1 MAKSGS
7 FNTSA
12 KTQDL
17 GKLYLTFA
25 WSIKSQDPA
34 TNKTVINWSLKGA
47 GTTGDYYYKA
57 GNFKVVINGATV
69 YSSSA
74 RIELY
79 AGTTVAS
86 GTATITHA
94 SDGTK
99 TFSASAEAGIY
110 DYAVNCTG
118 SGSWALDAIPRY
130 PSVTHSLNNKTETSI
145 VMNWSSDST
154 IDYLWYSKDG
164 GDIWTGVDVTDGK
177 NGTYTISGLSANKAY
192 DIKTRLRRKDSQLYK
207 DSGTLT
213 VTTYGWPYCTEAPDF
228 VVGNKVTLKLYN
240 PLGRSCSVAVRGN
253 GQLIHTW
260 TGVTGTACAG
270 LNDTTAVTN
279 LYNSIPETINGEYSV
294 TVTYDTHT
302 NSSASGWYEINVDES
317 MPAFTT
323 FAYYDANATVS
334 AVTGSNQVLVQ
345 GLSAVSVKIPS
356 ANKMVARNGATPYR
370 YSAAFD
376 MLAKEIPYTDGDIDV
391 SLGVAGSYGTG
402 RVVVRAT
409 DSRGVFTRVYKDV
422 TILKYEKPVVY
433 ITATRKNNFENETTL
448 AVTGT
453 YTLLAVNGVNKN
465 AVQSVKYRYREKGGT
480 WPTSYTA
487 LTVTASGGKFTC
499 SKVVLD
505 LDNSKAYEFEVF
517 ADDKFGSLG
526 TTIEHSAVDVGKPVL
541 MVSSNKK
548 LCYMNGNE
556 IALREDVP
564 TLVRFTNIPNN
575 TDLNTI
581 RTIGT
586 YKSQSK
592 GNTDTMTNVP
602 KISGGFKLIVSNW
615 TGGEGYSTLLRQDLY
630 FCDRRYTRYEQNSSG
645 NWSAW
650 KQVGLLENI
659 YPVGSVYITSA
670 NTNPATTLGVGTWTL
685 IDKGFASA
693 YCKTG
698 SPDEVYFTAAENCND
713 EGTQFTRGDH
723 SIRIRQ
729 AVSMDLAM
737 EDATSMVLG
746 YFDWDNIGV
755 TNIATSIVEHL
766 AYADGANG
774 GIVYNVTYDTGE
786 VKQVD
791 TFDLAQIPSD
801 KTFYLDFTIVV
812 DKSRMVDQYC
822 DKFYWKRT
830 S

>member
-12 KTQDL
+12 KTQDY

-25 WSIKSQDPA
+25 WSIKSQDLNA
-34 TNKTVINWSLKGA
+34 NKTVINWSLKGA

-86 GTATITHA
+86 GTATIAHA
-94 SDGTK
+94 TDGTK
-99 TFSASAEAGIY
+99 TFKASAEAGIY
-110 DYAVNCTG
+110 DRAVNCTG
-118 SGSWALDAIPRY
+118 SGSWALDPIPRY
-130 PSVTHSLNNKTETSI
+130 GTVSHSLNSKTENT
-145 VMNWSSDST
+145 VTMNWSSDSAV
-154 IDYLWYSKDG
+154 DYLWYSTNNG
-164 GDIWTGVDVTDGK
+164 TSWTGVNVADGTS
-177 NGTYTISGLSANKAY
+177 GTYTITGLNANTTYK
-192 DIKTRLRRKDSQLYK
+192 IKTRIRRKDSQLTT
-207 DSGTLT
+207 DSGAIS
-213 VTTYGWPYCTEAPDF
+213 VTTYQYPYCTDAPDF
-228 VVGNKVTLKLYN
+228 YIGDEVTLKFYN
-240 PLGRSCSVAVRGN
+240 PLNRLFDFTITTANDRE
-253 GQLIHTW
+253 IYTW
-260 TGVTGTACAG
+260 TISGTEYKGVDGEPAK
-270 LNDTTAVTN
+270 TN
-279 LYNSIPETINGEYSV
+279 LYNSLPTESYARYNVIVHYGGGAIL
-294 TVTYDTHT
+294 TVG
-302 NSSASGWYEINVDES
+302 GWYEIKHDECEPS
-317 MPAFTT
+317 FSS
-323 FAYYDANATVS
+323 FAYKDAQTSVVN
-334 AVTGSNQVLVQ
+334 VTGNNQVLVK
-345 GLSAVSVKIPS
+345 GLSSLVVTIPS
-356 ANKMVARNGATPYR
+356 ANKMVAKHSATPVR
-370 YSAAFD
+370 YDVNVDTIS
-376 MLAKEIPYTDGDIDV
+376 KNVPYDSGDV
-391 SLGVAGSYGTG
+391 TATLGAIVTSGVK
-402 RVVVRAT
+402 RLNVRAY
-409 DSRGVFTRVYKDV
+409 DSRGLSKLAYKDV
-422 TILKYEKPVVY
+422 TVYDYAKPVVNVSVQ
-433 ITATRKNNFENETTL
+433 RKNNFENTTTL
-448 AVTGT
+448 SVTGA
-453 YTLLAVNGVNKN
+453 YTPLTIGGANKN

-480 WPTSYTA
+480 WSSYIVLTA
-487 LTVTASGGKFTC
+487 TVTDGKFTC
-499 SKVVLD
+499 ANVTLD
-505 LDNSKAYEFEVF
+505 LDNAKAFEFEVV
-517 ADDKFGSLG
+517 AADKFGTLG
-526 TTIEHSAVDVGKPVL
+526 TTTATALVDIGKPIF

-548 LCYMNGNE
+548 LCYMNGKE
-556 IALREDVP
+556 MAVREDVP
-564 TLVRFTNIPNN
+564 TLVRYTNIPDN

-586 YKSQSK
+586 YKSTSQAH
-592 GNTDTMTNVP
+592 TDTMTNVP
-602 KISGGFKLIVSNW
+602 KFAGGFKLIVSNW
-615 TGGEGYSTLLRQDLY
+615 TGGEGYSTLLRQDIY

-659 YPVGSVYITSA
+659 YPVGSVYITST

-698 SPDEVYFTAAENCND
+698 APDEVYFTAAENCND
-713 EGTQFTRGDH
+713 AGTQFTRGDH
-723 SIRIRQ
+723 TIRVRQ
-729 AVSMDLAM
+729 AVITDLAM

-746 YFDWDNIGV
+746 YFNWDNIGV

-812 DKSRMVDQYC
+812 DKSRMVDAYC

>member
-1 MAKSGS
+1 
-7 FNTSA
+7 
-12 KTQDL
+12 
-17 GKLYLTFA
+17 
-25 WSIKSQDPA
+25 
-34 TNKTVINWSLKGA
+34 
-47 GTTGDYYYKA
+47 
-57 GNFKVVINGATV
+57 
-69 YSSSA
+69 
-74 RIELY
+74 
-79 AGTTVAS
+79 
-86 GTATITHA
+86 
-94 SDGTK
+94 
-99 TFSASAEAGIY
+99 
-110 DYAVNCTG
+110 
-118 SGSWALDAIPRY
+118 
-130 PSVTHSLNNKTETSI
+130 
-145 VMNWSSDST
+145 MNWSSDST

-164 GDIWTGVDVTDGK
+164 GDIWTGVDVADGK
-177 NGTYTISGLSANKAY
+177 NGTYTISGLTANKAY

-207 DSGTLT
+207 DSGTLA

-240 PLGRSCSVAVRGN
+240 PLGRSCAVAVRGN

-260 TGVTGTACAG
+260 TGVTGTTCAG
-270 LNDTTAVTN
+270 LNDATAVTN
-279 LYNSIPETINGEYSV
+279 LYNSIPETINGQYSV
-294 TVTYDTHT
+294 TVTYDTRT
-302 NSSASGWYEINVDES
+302 NSSASGWYEIDVDAS
-317 MPAFTT
+317 KPTFTT
-323 FAYYDANATVS
+323 FGYYDTNTKVT
-334 AVTGSNQVLVQ
+334 AVTGDNQVLVQ
-345 GLSAVSVKIPS
+345 GLSTVNIKIPT
-356 ANKMVARNGATPYR
+356 ANKMVAKNGATPYAYR
-370 YSAAFD
+370 VGFDGCSKDFPYVNGDLDKAVGVVYSVGLQRFLVTA
-376 MLAKEIPYTDGDIDV
+376 I
-391 SLGVAGSYGTG
+391 
-402 RVVVRAT
+402 
-409 DSRGVFTRVYKDV
+409 DSRGNFTRANKDV
-422 TILKYEKPVVY
+422 TVYEYAKPVVNAS
-433 ITATRKNNFENETTL
+433 ATRKNNFENETTL
-448 AVTGT
+448 TISGT
-453 YTLLAVNGVNKN
+453 FTPLTINGANKN
-465 AVQSVKYRYREKGGT
+465 AITSVAYRYREKGGE
-480 WPTSYTA
+480 WPAYTTLTATS
-487 LTVTASGGKFTC
+487 SGGKFTC
-499 SKVVLD
+499 ANVTLN
-505 LDNSKAYEFEVF
+505 LDNSKAYEFEVG
-517 ADDKFGSLG
+517 AVDKFTS
-526 TTIEHSAVDVGKPVL
+526 TTVTPFLNVGQPVF

-548 LCYMNGNE
+548 LCYMNGKE
-556 IALREDVP
+556 MALREDVP

-615 TGGEGYSTLLRQDLY
+615 TGGEGYSTLLRQDIY

-713 EGTQFTRGDH
+713 AGTQFTRGDH
-723 SIRIRQ
+723 TIRVRQ
-729 AVSMDLAM
+729 AVITDLAM

-746 YFDWDNIGV
+746 YFNWDNIGV